1 MNFVLVRYMQDAF
14 GGDVAFRLL
23 FSFFAFTTF
32 AFAGSFDKP
41 LAKKVVNLGPS
52 ESNPPGRLEP
62 KTHGK
67 VICYYYPGF
76 MVKEINLGEKGA
88 ERLAI
93 VSAGKTAT
101 PCTRAR
107 SKTENV
113 INPDEWSGYFKGVK
127 GKLVFFDADDG
138 WNGGVGFAVYDAET
152 MKKIYEDVALGELKF
167 SNARGPNIS
176 IAYKRVVDGGCNLPK
191 EQAACWSIIQK
202 KFGLEARAAP
212 DCKAGYEKSAQAM
225 AKARCSG
232 NPKNDPQCIA
242 KELSLARQQAN
253 DANSV
258 ISYPVSVRLGPNP
271 AVNPVIGNVRCWPS
285 D

>member
-1 MNFVLVRYMQDAF
+1 MKDSF

-23 FSFFAFTTF
+23 ISFFAFTTL

-52 ESNPPGRLEP
+52 GSGKLEP
-62 KTHGK
+62 KSQGK
-67 VICYYYPGF
+67 VTCYYYPGF
-76 MVKEINLGEKGA
+76 MVKEVNLGEKGA

-93 VSAGKTAT
+93 VAAGKTAT

-138 WNGGVGFAVYDAET
+138 WNGGVGFAVYDAQT
-152 MKKIYEDVALGELKF
+152 MKKIFEDVALGELKF
-167 SNARGPNIS
+167 SDARGSNVGMT
-176 IAYKRVVDGGCNLPK
+176 YKRVADAGCNVPK
-191 EQAACWSIIQK
+191 EQDACWSIIQK
-202 KFGLEARAAP
+202 KFSLEAVAAP

-232 NPKNDPQCIA
+232 NPKNDPQCMV
-242 KELSLARQQAN
+242 KELPLARQQAN
-253 DANSV
+253 DASSV
-258 ISYPVSVRLGPNP
+258 ISYPVSVVLGPNP

>member
-1 MNFVLVRYMQDAF
+1 MP
-14 GGDVAFRLL
+14 FRLL
-23 FSFFAFTTF
+23 SSFFILTTL

-41 LAKKVVNLGPS
+41 LSKKVVDLGPS
-52 ESNPPGRLEP
+52 ESDPKSHGK

-67 VICYYYPGF
+67 VTCYYYPDF
-76 MVKEINLGEKGA
+76 MVKEVDLGEKGA

-93 VSAGKTAT
+93 VPADKTAAAA
-101 PCTRAR
+101 CTRAR

-152 MKKIYEDVALGELKF
+152 MKKIYEDVALGEFKF
-167 SNARGPNIS
+167 SDASGPDVS
-176 IAYKRVVDGGCNLPK
+176 IAYTRVVDGGCNLPK
-191 EQAACWSIIQK
+191 EQGACWSIIQK
-202 KFGLEARAAP
+202 KFSLTAGAAP

-232 NPKNDPQCIA
+232 NPKNDPQCMT

-253 DANSV
+253 DASSV
-258 ISYPVSVRLGPNP
+258 ISYPVSVVLGPNP
-271 AVNPVIGNVRCWPS
+271 IVNPVIGNVRCWPS